1 MSQPAKPTAKPQPKT
16 QQTEQPLPE
25 ADLEKVSGG
34 KSNVSISDITIT
46 KHYDKSSP
54 GLG

>member
-1 MSQPAKPTAKPQPKT
+1 MSQSAKPTAKQPKT
-16 QQTEQPLPE
+16 QRTDKPLPE

-34 KSNVSISDITIT
+34 QASTSDITIT

-54 GLG
+54 GL

>member
-1 MSQPAKPTAKPQPKT
+1 MSQSAKPTAKQPKAERT
-16 QQTEQPLPE
+16 DKPLPE

-34 KSNVSISDITIT
+34 KVSISDITIT

-54 GLG
+54 GL